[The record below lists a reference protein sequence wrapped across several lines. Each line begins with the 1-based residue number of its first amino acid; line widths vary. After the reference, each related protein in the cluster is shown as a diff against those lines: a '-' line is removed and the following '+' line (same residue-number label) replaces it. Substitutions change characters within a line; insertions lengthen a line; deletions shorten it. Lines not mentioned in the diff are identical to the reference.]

1 MASSEKIRLAHGAGS
16 RLTGELVRSVFAEAF
31 GGAVLR
37 RMEDAAEVYLPGRR
51 LAFATDAHVVRPLEF
66 PGGDI
71 GKLAVCGTVNDLAAK
86 GACPRY
92 LSLSF
97 IIAEGLEIDLLKRI
111 VASIA
116 SSAKQAGVE
125 IVAGDTKVVEAS
137 AADGLF
143 ITSSGIGEIPPD
155 RNLAIASA
163 REGDRLVLSGQLAE
177 HGVAILNARESLGL
191 GDDFRSDC
199 APLGSLTEAACSAC
213 GQLRALRDPTRGGLA
228 AVVLEIAEASD
239 CRLLLQERELPIR
252 SGVRAACEM
261 LGLDPLYIANEGL
274 FLAVVA
280 SEEAQDLLTAW
291 RATDAGR
298 QAKIIGRVESGSVG
312 VELETD
318 IGARR
323 RLAWMEGEPLPRI
336 C

>member
-16 RLTGELVRSVFAEAF
+16 RLTGELVNSVFAAAF
-31 GGAVLR
+31 GGRVLR
-37 RMEDAAEVYLPGRR
+37 RLEDAAEVYLPGRR

-71 GKLAVCGTVNDLAAK
+71 GRLAVCGTVNDLAAK
-86 GACPRY
+86 GARPRY

-97 IIAEGLEIDLLKRI
+97 VIAEGLEIDLLKRI

-125 IVAGDTKVVEAS
+125 VVAGDTKVVEAS

-143 ITSSGIGEIPPD
+143 ITSSGIGEIPAD

-163 REGDRLVLSGQLAE
+163 RKGDLLVISGRLAE

-199 APLGSLTEAACSAC
+199 APLGTLTEAACQAC
-213 GQLRALRDPTRGGLA
+213 SQLRALRDPTRGGLA
-228 AVVLEIAEASD
+228 AVGLEIAEASD

-280 SEEAQDLLTAW
+280 AEEAPDLLAAW

-298 QAKIIGRVESGSVG
+298 QAKIIGRVESGPAG
-312 VELETD
+312 VELETE